1 MIPSDTTFGVF
12 LARIAQR
19 MDVSVTH
26 LAQIGYVLPW
36 NKPKSGKPIPKLLED
51 EESYCLL
58 VSNIHQHI
66 NEQKAKNRGKGIV
79 KPFSIMIVDTSG
91 VGDDK
96 VPLFFLSN
104 RSLPVPNTTFAV
116 G

>member
-1 MIPSDTTFGVF
+1 MHYCLKYHT
-12 LARIAQR
+12 L
-19 MDVSVTH
+19 H
-26 LAQIGYVLPW
+26 LVLPW

-58 VSNIHQHI
+58 VSNIRQHI
-66 NEQKAKNRGKGIV
+66 NEQKAKNRGKGVV
-79 KPFSIMIVDTSG
+79 KPFSITIVDTSG

-96 VPLFFLSN
+96 VPLFLSN
-104 RSLPVPNTTFAV
+104 CSLPVPNTAFVA

>member
-58 VSNIHQHI
+58 VSNIRQHI
-66 NEQKAKNRGKGIV
+66 NEQKAKNRGKGVV
-79 KPFSIMIVDTSG
+79 KPFSITIVDTSG

-96 VPLFFLSN
+96 VPLFFCQIVVFLFPTP
-104 RSLPVPNTTFAV
+104 LLL
-116 G
+116 